1 MIHSLILQKNN
12 KDITDFLDSI
22 GIKRSDTYSETYP
35 VIVTYFEDNVP
46 MYTSCE
52 YPRINE
58 YVSYDAINCSTN
70 SDMFYALVA
79 LSDTT
84 DYMQWF
90 TDGKDWE
97 ICLYE
102 SYDKTW
108 RDNFKKAN
116 IKEICDYFKD
126 ILHIIIYQCYED
138 IQDIHVFKSYNDAVD
153 FVYDEY
159 CKYHDNSYTK
169 TEVDYHFRK
178 TRWFDGYSY
187 YTKHF
192 NE

>member
-1 MIHSLILQKNN
+1 MIHSLILQTNN

-22 GIKRSDTYSETYP
+22 GIKRSNTYSETYP

-84 DYMQWF
+84 DYMQCF
-90 TDGKDWE
+90 TDGKDW
-97 ICLYE
+97 
-102 SYDKTW
+102 
-108 RDNFKKAN
+108 
-116 IKEICDYFKD
+116 
-126 ILHIIIYQCYED
+126 
-138 IQDIHVFKSYNDAVD
+138 
-153 FVYDEY
+153 
-159 CKYHDNSYTK
+159 
-169 TEVDYHFRK
+169 
-178 TRWFDGYSY
+178 
-187 YTKHF
+187 
-192 NE
+192 